1 MNTLRRAL
9 QVALVSACTIAVT
22 PIAATAANGE
32 HTVASFELDIPSQD
46 LHAAL
51 QQLAVASHY
60 RLFYKSAFVAGKT
73 SPALSG
79 SYTAEQAL
87 RQLLSGTD
95 LVYEIT
101 PESVVLIRPR
111 NEAVGNAQGSPS
123 RIRIASSD
131 TGAESSDSTQRKQT
145 AVPEELTEVIVNG
158 RRIDTTT
165 MMKRG
170 ETLLDTPQA
179 VTIIS
184 QARIDEQKLT
194 SVSAVLDQT
203 PGLTVTPDSFGRP
216 NTYYARGFEIT
227 NIQIDGASVEV
238 GRSYYFNPN
247 LAGYEQVEVLR
258 GADGLFAGSGDP
270 GGTVNL
276 ARKRAKADPA
286 MTVDVT
292 AGRWDNYSGQ
302 IDVTGPL
309 AFDGRLRGRA
319 VANYHDRKFFY
330 DNADDKGSFFYGT
343 LEGDVTDST
352 MVMIGG
358 SYEETDQHPWLVGLP
373 RYTTGESLG
382 LPRSQSLA
390 ADWST
395 WESDAKEA
403 FIRFEQKFGER
414 WILAGSATHGHSTVN
429 TLYGAIYGY
438 DTTRNAG
445 IRPDSTIAM
454 SQGIGYDY
462 DSQRDIFDLSLQ
474 GKFDLFGKEHV
485 VLIGYDQMNSD
496 NISSPNRALWTVNGV
511 TSTWGPAVDIATF
524 DGSQIPYP
532 DVVYRSASGNN
543 QTRQQ
548 GIYGKLQLKI
558 FEPLQV
564 ILGGRYFD
572 YKFRRPSENYD
583 VSGAVTSVGGIG
595 YADTGVFTP
604 YGGLLYTIN
613 RNWTV
618 YASYTEIYR
627 SQAQNLA
634 GPLPGTPLEPMT
646 GRNYEIGTKASLRD
660 GRLNASFALYRTE
673 RIGEAEQD
681 SRYPLTLGGAYTGNC
696 CYLDKGEILS
706 QGVDMELSG
715 EVLPGLSVFAGYTYN
730 KNENRRTG
738 ALFRSIAPKH
748 LFKLWSTYRLPVLES
763 KLTVGGG
770 VTVQTEQYNAGTV
783 FAYNPVT
790 DQYNGAAS
798 RYEFTQGGYALV
810 NAMLQYQLTP
820 TWSLSLNGNNLL
832 DKTYY
837 KGLGT
842 SLVTGN
848 WYGEPRSFIFGARAK
863 F

>member
-22 PIAATAANGE
+22 PSLAAAEGE
-32 HTVASFELDIPSQD
+32 HTVASFELEIPSQD

-51 QQLAVASHY
+51 QQLALASHY

-87 RQLLSGTD
+87 RQMLSGTD

-111 NEAVGNAQGSPS
+111 NESVGSAQGGSPS
-123 RIRIASSD
+123 WIRIASSD
-131 TGAESSDSTQRKQT
+131 MGSESSESSERKQT
-145 AVPEELTEVIVNG
+145 ALPEELTEIVVNG

-184 QARIDEQKLT
+184 AARIDEQKLM

-276 ARKRAKADPA
+276 ARKRAKAEPG
-286 MTVDVT
+286 MTMDVT
-292 AGRWDNYSGQ
+292 AGRWNNYSAQ
-302 IDVTGPL
+302 VDVTGPL

-319 VANYHDRKFFY
+319 VANYHDREFFY
-330 DNADDKGSFFYGT
+330 DGADDKGTYFYGT
-343 LEGDVTDST
+343 VEGDVTDST
-352 MVMIGG
+352 MVMVGG
-358 SYEETDQHPWLVGLP
+358 SYEDTDQKPWQVGLP
-373 RYTTGESLG
+373 SYKSGASLG
-382 LPRSQSLA
+382 LPREQSLA
-390 ADWST
+390 ADWSY
-395 WESDAKEA
+395 WRSHAKEG
-403 FIRFEQKFGER
+403 FVRFEQKFGDH
-414 WILAGSATHGHSTVN
+414 WMLAGSGTQGHSIVQ
-429 TLYGAIYGY
+429 TLYGAVYGY
-438 DTTRNAG
+438 DTSRNSG
-445 IRPDSTIAM
+445 ILPDTTTGLALGS
-454 SQGIGYDY
+454 GYDY
-462 DSQRDIFDLSLQ
+462 DSQRTIYDVSLQ
-474 GKFDLFGKEHV
+474 GKFDLFGRQHI
-485 VLIGYDQMNSD
+485 VLLGYDKMSSD
-496 NISSPNRALWTVNGV
+496 NISSPMSVQFTVDNA
-511 TSTWGPAVDIATF
+511 TSIWGPAIDFSNF

-532 DVVYRSASGNN
+532 DLVYRSASGNN

-548 GIYGKLQLKI
+548 GIYGKLQLQI
-558 FEPLQV
+558 FEPLQL

-572 YKFRRPSENYD
+572 YKFRRPSHNYNAA
-583 VSGAVTSVGGIG
+583 GAVTGTGGIG

-613 RNWTV
+613 HNWTA

-634 GPLPGTPLEPMT
+634 GPSPGTPLDPMT
-646 GRNYEIGTKASLRD
+646 GRNYEIGTKASLRG

-673 RIGEAEQD
+673 RIGEAELD
-681 SRYPLTLGGAYTGNC
+681 TRYPQVLGGAYTGNC
-696 CYLDKGEILS
+696 CYLEKGEILS

-715 EVLPGLSVFAGYTYN
+715 EVLPDWSVFTGYTYN
-730 KNENRRTG
+730 KNENKRTG

-748 LFKLWSTYRLPVLES
+748 LFKLWSTYRLPMLES

-770 VTVQTEQYNAGTV
+770 VTVQTEQYNSGTV
-783 FAYNPVT
+783 FAYNPVSGL
-790 DQYNGAAS
+790 YNGASSTYQFA
-798 RYEFTQGGYALV
+798 QGGYALV
-810 NAMLQYQLTP
+810 NAMLQYQLSP

-837 KGLGT
+837 KGL
-842 SLVTGN
+842 SSSVVTAN
-848 WYGEPRSFIFGARAK
+848 WYGEPRSYLFGARAK